1 MGFGRLAGIRLQGI
15 LLFAAIAASFAALSP
30 LVAQQQPAPTPK
42 AKAAEKAADK
52 DTSKTETTRTRFV
65 IGLEKEVDFEV
76 AALENP
82 NRVFVDLPEVKL
94 VLPEPLGNVPAG
106 LIKSFRH
113 GMSAPGKARVVIEVT
128 GPVVV
133 EKSVIEKGPDGKTA
147 RLSID
152 MVSAAEAH
160 ANAEAR
166 ATMRA
171 GALGL
176 GAVGLQPPL
185 PKPAV
190 SPRVLAERAH
200 KPVIVIDP
208 GHGGHDPGAQ
218 KFGTVEKDVVLS
230 FSLKLREKLNASG
243 AYNVLMTRDTDVFVP
258 LEERREFAER
268 KKAALFIAIHADY
281 TKRASARG
289 ATVYS
294 LRPQLADALRKTAQN
309 GVGEKLLSSADLAQ
323 VKEANGDVN
332 TVKGFLSDLARLEV
346 NLTRE
351 RTSSL
356 VRSVVDFM
364 GGSTNLMDNPDRG
377 AAFVVLKTAT
387 MPSILIELG
396 YVTNTEDAEQLKS
409 DQWRDRVAG
418 SIVTA
423 LDAYFAQLPRW

>member
-1 MGFGRLAGIRLQGI
+1 MDFGRLAGFRLQSVL
-15 LLFAAIAASFAALSP
+15 LLFAIAAGLAASEP
-30 LVAQQQPAPTPK
+30 VFAQQLFPLTHKGKTVEADGAPK
-42 AKAAEKAADK
+42 HQ
-52 DTSKTETTRTRFV
+52 TTRTRFV
-65 IGLEKEVDFEV
+65 IGLERAVDFEV

-82 NRVFVDLPEVKL
+82 NRVFVDLPEVRL
-94 VLPEPLGNVPAG
+94 VLPEPLGGTPAG

-113 GMSAPGKARVVIEVT
+113 GMSAPGKSRVVIDVT

-133 EKSVIEKGPDGKTA
+133 EKSTIEKSADGKSA
-147 RLSID
+147 RLLID
-152 MVSAAEAH
+152 MVSATEATETT
-160 ANAEAR
+160 EAR
-166 ATMRA
+166 AALRA

-176 GAVGLQPPL
+176 GAIGVQPPL

-190 SPRVLAERAH
+190 SPQVRAANTYR
-200 KPVIVIDP
+200 PVIVIDP
-208 GHGGHDPGAQ
+208 GHGGEDPGAQ
-218 KFGTVEKDVVLS
+218 KFGTVEKNVVLS
-230 FSLKLREKLNASG
+230 FSLKLREKLAASG
-243 AYNVLMTRDTDVFVP
+243 GYRVLMTRDTDVFIP

-268 KKAALFIAIHADY
+268 HKAALFIAIHADY

-294 LRPQLADALRKTAQN
+294 LRPQMADSLRKSAQG
-309 GVGEKLLSSADLAQ
+309 GVNDSVLSGSDLAQ
-323 VKEANGDVN
+323 VKQANGDVN
-332 TVKGFLSDLARLEV
+332 TVKGFLADLARAEV

-356 VRSVVDFM
+356 VRSVIDFM

-377 AAFVVLKTAT
+377 AAFVVLKTAS

-423 LDAYFAQLPRW
+423 LDNYFAQLPR

>member
-1 MGFGRLAGIRLQGI
+1 MAICAAGM
-15 LLFAAIAASFAALSP
+15 AAPGP
-30 LVAQQQPAPTPK
+30 LWAQDQFSLPNPFKSKTADVAP
-42 AKAAEKAADK
+42 
-52 DTSKTETTRTRFV
+52 KTETTRTRFI
-65 IGLEKEVDFEV
+65 IGLEKSVDFEV
-76 AALENP
+76 AALRNP

-94 VLPEPLGNVPAG
+94 VLPEPLGDAPAG

-113 GMSAPGKARVVIEVT
+113 GMSAPGKSRVVIDVT

-133 EKSVIEKGPDGKTA
+133 EKSVIEKSADGNST
-147 RLSID
+147 RLLID
-152 MVSAAEAH
+152 IVSASEA
-160 ANAEAR
+160 AASAEAR
-166 ATMRA
+166 DAMRA

-176 GAVGLQPPL
+176 GAGGMQPPL

-190 SPRVLAERAH
+190 APSVRAANSY

-208 GHGGHDPGAQ
+208 GHGGEDPGAQ
-218 KFGTVEKDVVLS
+218 KYGTVEKNVVLS

-243 AYNVLMTRDTDVFVP
+243 AYKVLMTRDTDVFIP

-268 KKAALFIAIHADY
+268 HKAALFIAIHADY
-281 TKRASARG
+281 VARATARG

-294 LRPQLADALRKTAQN
+294 LRPQLADSLRKSAQG
-309 GVGEKLLSSADLAQ
+309 GVGETVLSTSDQAR
-323 VKEANGDVN
+323 VKQANGDVN
-332 TVKGFLSDLARLEV
+332 TVRGFLADLARHEV

-356 VRSVVDFM
+356 VRSVIDFM

-396 YVTNTEDAEQLKS
+396 YVTNTEDAQQLKS
-409 DQWRDRVAG
+409 DEWRDRVAG

-423 LDAYFAQLPRW
+423 LDTYFTQLPR